1 MRLHHRLFLL
11 SLLVPACL
19 TVNALAQEP
28 GSAAVKAGLWSDS
41 STWSGGAVP
50 RAGGIVTIGEG
61 MDVVLDVSPPALNG
75 IRLNG
80 KLSFS
85 DDADLELTTEWIE
98 LHGELQIGTEAR
110 PHTRNATITLT
121 DNVKGEDIMAG
132 MGDRGIMIVGGTLN
146 LHGDRENAW
155 TKLSETAEAGSTRIE
170 VLDASQWR
178 VGDEIV
184 LASTDF
190 NPRQAERRHI
200 AAIRGDTITLDQPLE
215 YMHYGEITFGV
226 DERGEVGLLTRN
238 IKVQASADADE
249 NYFGGHIMAMAGSQ
263 MFVSGI
269 ELTRMGQH
277 LTLARYPIH
286 WHLNGDVPGQYI
298 ENSAIH
304 DTYSRCVT
312 VHGTNFLRVENNV
325 TYNTVGHCFFL
336 EDGIEHDNQFVRNLG
351 IQTKCHPTLP
361 CEPTNLTLPHQSTA
375 GQQSEHILIPSDNTA
390 STFWITNPD
399 NVYRDNVAAG
409 SDQVGF
415 WMAFPTHPTGAFE
428 GTEIS
433 ANTWP
438 GRTRLREFSG
448 NTAHSNF
455 DSLMLDRGPNAQG
468 TFGIAG
474 PNLISYADPA
484 DTSSEVLVAVF
495 DNYTAY
501 KNSNGAIW
509 GRGEM
514 HLYRN
519 LKLADN
525 AIGFTHASGSPRL
538 AAFTSRVED
547 SLFVGESDNI
557 GNPRTPEE
565 IAYGR
570 SLPKPAVPD
579 FPIRGY
585 EYYDYHHEVVDTS
598 FVNYEPN
605 ELRDA
610 GGLSYLLFTSFGM
623 STTNFVEG
631 LTFEN
636 AQPVSFPPVQDRWS
650 SDDGS
655 NAAYLS
661 AAFRDRDGSLSGIP
675 NSYIVLDNGISA
687 DDDTCEFK
695 PSWNAAVC
703 TGDMGRLSVGGGGGG
718 GGFAGFGRRGGGA
731 GPGAAAG
738 RGGAAPAAGR
748 GGPPGAGGPG
758 GRGGR
763 GGRVGG
769 FGGGGAPADPVI
781 LSRNGR
787 EFEYPGQATLGSG
800 AEIKVDTARESV
812 SLRLSEMDEG
822 SWVLFELPGFS
833 TASDGEEQNS
843 LAALRDASDTAYY
856 KDGDTLWVK
865 LVVADATRQGPVVEQ
880 VGNITAQANIEV
892 SR

>member
-1 MRLHHRLFLL
+1 MRIIDRLFRL
-11 SLLVPACL
+11 SWPVAACFA
-19 TVNALAQEP
+19 VSAQAQEQ
-28 GSAAVKAGLWSDS
+28 GTSAVSGGLWSDA
-41 STWSGGAVP
+41 STWSGGSVP
-50 RAGGIVTIGEG
+50 SAGDVVTIGEG
-61 MDVVLDVSPPALNG
+61 MDVVLDVSPPSLNG
-75 IRLNG
+75 INLEG

-85 DDADLELTTEWIE
+85 DDADLELTTEWIQ
-98 LHGELQIGTEAR
+98 LHGELQIGTEAS

-155 TKLSETAEAGSTRIE
+155 TKLAETAEAGSTRIE
-170 VLDASQWR
+170 VLDASEWR

-200 AAIRGDTITLDQPLE
+200 TAIRGDTITLDQPLE
-215 YMHYGEITFGV
+215 YMHFGEITFGV

-238 IKVQASADADE
+238 IKVQASADADDS
-249 NYFGGHIMAMAGSQ
+249 YFGGHIMAMAGSR
-263 MFVSGI
+263 MYVSGI

-286 WHLNGDVPGQYI
+286 WHLNGDAQGQYI

-361 CEPTNLTLPHQSTA
+361 CEPTNLTLPQQSTA
-375 GQQSEHILIPSDNTA
+375 GQQSEHILIPSDNTV

-399 NVYRDNVAAG
+399 NIYRDNVAAG
-409 SDQVGF
+409 SDQIGF

-438 GRTRLREFSG
+438 GRTRLQEFSG

-455 DSLMLDRGPNAQG
+455 DALMLDRGPNAQG

-484 DTSSEVLVAVF
+484 DTSSEVLVAHF
-495 DNYTAY
+495 DDYTAY

-514 HLYRN
+514 HLYTN

-538 AAFTSRVED
+538 AAYTSRVED
-547 SLFVGESDNI
+547 SLFVGESDNV
-557 GNPRTPEE
+557 GNPTTPEE

-585 EYYDYHHEVVDTS
+585 EYYDYHHEVVDTT

-610 GGLSYLLFTSFGM
+610 GALSYLLFTSFGM
-623 STTNFVEG
+623 STSNFVEG
-631 LTFEN
+631 LTFDN
-636 AQPVSFPPVQDRWS
+636 AQPVSFPPVNDRWS

-661 AAFRDRDGSLSGIP
+661 AAFHDRDGSISGIP
-675 NSYIVLDNGISA
+675 DSYIVLDNGISA
-687 DDDTCEFK
+687 DEDACDIH
-695 PSWNAAVC
+695 PGWNAAVC
-703 TGDMGRLSVGGGGGG
+703 TGDMGRLSIGGVGGGGGRG
-718 GGFAGFGRRGGGA
+718 GFGRRGGGP
-731 GPGAAAG
+731 GP
-738 RGGAAPAAGR
+738 GGAAPAGGR
-748 GGPPGAGGPG
+748 GGPPG
-758 GRGGR
+758 GRF
-763 GGRVGG
+763 GG
-769 FGGGGAPADPVI
+769 FGGGAPAEPVI

-787 EFEYPGQATLGSG
+787 QFEYPGQATLGSG
-800 AEIKVDTARESV
+800 AEIKVDTAREAV
-812 SLRLSEMDEG
+812 SLRLSEMDQG

-833 TASDGEEQNS
+833 TVSAGEEQDS

-856 KDGDTLWVK
+856 KDGGTLWVK
-865 LVVADATRQGPVVEQ
+865 LVVADANREGPVVEQ
-880 VGNITAQANIEV
+880 VGNLTAQANIEV

>member
-1 MRLHHRLFLL
+1 MRVHFRLFVSLLFAAFFLL
-11 SLLVPACL
+11 SGHAV
-19 TVNALAQEP
+19 VEAQE
-28 GSAAVKAGLWSDS
+28 AVNGGLWSDPA
-41 STWSGGAVP
+41 TWSDREVP
-50 RAGGIVTIGEG
+50 GEGDAVTIGE
-61 MDVVLDVSPPALNG
+61 DIEVVLDGSPPPLHG

-80 KLSFS
+80 KLSFA
-85 DDADLELTTEWIE
+85 DDRDLELTTEWI
-98 LHGELQIGTEAR
+98 LVRGELEIGTEAA

-121 DNVKGEDIMAG
+121 NNVPDENIEE
-132 MGDRGIMIVGGTLN
+132 MGDRGIMMMGGTLS

-155 TKLSETAEAGSTRIE
+155 TKLAETAEAGSTRID
-170 VLDASQWR
+170 VLDASDWR

-190 NPRQAERRHI
+190 NPRQAETRHI
-200 AAIRGDTITLDQPLE
+200 SAISGNTLTLDQPLE
-215 YMHYGEITFGV
+215 YMHFGEITFGV

-238 IKVQASADADE
+238 IKVQASADAEDS
-249 NYFGGHIMAMAGSQ
+249 YLGGHIMAMDGST
-263 MFVSGI
+263 MNVAGI

-277 LTLARYPIH
+277 LELARYPIH
-286 WHLNGDVPGQYI
+286 WHLNGDVQGQYI
-298 ENSAIH
+298 KNSAIH
-304 DTYSRCVT
+304 DTYNRCVT
-312 VHGTNFLRVENNV
+312 VHGTDNLRVENNV
-325 TYNTVGHCFFL
+325 TYNTVGHCFFM
-336 EDGIEHDNQFVRNLG
+336 EDGIETGNQFVRNLG

-361 CEPTNLTLPHQSTA
+361 CDPTNLVLAYQSRE
-375 GQQSEHILIPSDNTA
+375 GQASEHILIPSDNTA

-399 NVYRDNVAAG
+399 NIYRDNVAAG

-455 DSLMLDRGPNAQG
+455 DGLMLDRGPNAEG

-484 DTSSEVLVAVF
+484 DTSSEVVVAVF
-495 DNYTAY
+495 DNFTGY
-501 KNSNGAIW
+501 KNRNGSIW

-514 HLYRN
+514 HLYTN

-538 AAFTSRVED
+538 ADYTSRVVD
-547 SLFVGESDNI
+547 SLFVGETDNI
-557 GNPRTPEE
+557 GNPSTPEE

-570 SLPKPAVPD
+570 SLPKPAAAPD

-585 EYYDYHHEVVDTS
+585 EYYDYHHEVVNTT
-598 FVNYEPN
+598 FVNYVPN

-623 STTNFVEG
+623 STSNFVEG
-631 LTFEN
+631 LTFVN
-636 AQPVSFPPVQDRWS
+636 AQPVSFPPIEDRWS

-661 AAFRDRDGSLSGIP
+661 AAFHDRDGSVGGIP
-675 NSYIVLDNGISA
+675 DSYIVLDNGIAA
-687 DDDTCEFK
+687 DEDACEIK

-703 TGDMGRLSVGGGGGG
+703 QGDMGRLSVGGGGGG
-718 GGFAGFGRRGGGA
+718 RGGGGRGGFGGRGGGA
-731 GPGAAAG
+731 A
-738 RGGAAPAAGR
+738 
-748 GGPPGAGGPG
+748 
-758 GRGGR
+758 
-763 GGRVGG
+763 
-769 FGGGGAPADPVI
+769 ADPVI

-787 EFEYPGQATLGSG
+787 EFEYPGQATIGSE

-812 SLRLSEMDEG
+812 SLSLSEMDEG
-822 SWVLFELPGFS
+822 SWVIFELPGFTTS
-833 TASDGEEQNS
+833 AGGTEQGS
-843 LAALRDASDTAYY
+843 LAALRDAGDTSYY
-856 KDGDTLWVK
+856 RDGDTLWVK
-865 LVVADATRQGPVVEQ
+865 LVVADAGGGGGRG
-880 VGNITAQANIEV
+880 GFGGANSVQV